1 MSESYNFIAASH
13 ESGLRLDI
21 FLARKELTLS
31 RSQIK
36 RAADEGLVLVNGLKA
51 KAGYK
56 LRNGDIV
63 HLWKK
68 ALADCHASPQK
79 IQINIVYQDP
89 SILVVDKPAGMV
101 VHPAPGHHQDTLV
114 NALLFHCN
122 DLSGIGGVLRPGIV
136 HRLDKETSGLLI
148 VAKSDEAHRGLA
160 AQFKT
165 HQVRKSYKVI
175 VYGAMKEDHGLID
188 APVGRHPVDR
198 KKMSTTSRRG
208 KEAITHWRVSE
219 TYQGASLL
227 DMDTKTGRTHQIRVH
242 LNAMNHPVVGDK
254 LYGSSTKFRT
264 IGDPFLR
271 AKMKTMS
278 RQALHASR
286 ITFSH
291 PVNNAEMT
299 FSSPLPDDMAGLC
312 DFLRGYVL
320 RTL

>member
-1 MSESYNFIAASH
+1 MSERCNFIAASH

-36 RAADEGLVLVNGLKA
+36 RAVNEGLVLVNGLKA

-68 ALADCHASPQK
+68 AVADCHAIPQK

-160 AQFKT
+160 AQFKK

-175 VYGAMKEDHGLID
+175 VYGTMKENHGLID
-188 APVGRHPVDR
+188 VPVGRHPVDR

-208 KEAITHWRVSE
+208 KEAITRWRVSE
-219 TYQGASLL
+219 RYQEASLL
-227 DMDTKTGRTHQIRVH
+227 DVDTETGRTHQIRVH

-254 LYGSSTKFRT
+254 LYGSSTKFRA

-278 RQALHASR
+278 RQALHASC

-299 FSSPLPDDMAGLC
+299 FSSPLPEDMADLC
-312 DFLRGYVL
+312 DFLRG
-320 RTL
+320 